1 MDDGIPGVRQAR
13 YRLLGLQAVPYDG
26 GVIIRRGN
34 TRLVVRGEKA
44 GELLDLLVAR
54 SAEGGGIGL
63 EEMKAETDPSRHQV
77 LASLI
82 KQLTA
87 ARLLVPSGDGRRILG
102 ERREDVFYWNH
113 GTTLEA
119 TATNIEQVSLV
130 VFGVNHVALP
140 LLGNLR
146 SCGFRSLTL
155 VDHPALR
162 NLDFFTDRQ
171 ELRPEIA
178 AAMSV
183 KPRQFEEWQQRSEPP
198 DGQIVCSDFGGLA
211 LMRDWNRACVAAR
224 VLFYPIVLQDE
235 VAYLGPLVV
244 PGEGP
249 CFECLWN
256 RQNANLASPDL
267 ERAPEAHA
275 FFGQAVSGYLRP
287 MARVAADI
295 AAIELLK
302 FFGRTLPG
310 GAAGRLI
317 EADLMA
323 PTLRT
328 RNVLKVPRCP
338 VCSPAAM
345 PAGPGDET
353 LRGN

>member
-13 YRLLGLQAVPYDG
+13 YRLLGLQAVPHDE

-54 SAEGGGIGL
+54 SAEAGGIGL
-63 EEMKAETDPSRHQV
+63 EDLKAETDPSRHEV
-77 LASLI
+77 LADLI
-82 KQLTA
+82 RQLST
-87 ARLLVPSGDGRRILG
+87 ARLLVPSEEGRRVLG

-113 GTTLEA
+113 GTTLAA
-119 TATNIEQVSLV
+119 TTANIERVDIV

-183 KPRQFEEWQQRSEPP
+183 KPRQFEEWQQRGESP
-198 DGQIVCSDFGGLA
+198 DCQIVCSDFGGLA

-249 CFECLWN
+249 CFECLWS
-256 RQNANLASPDL
+256 RQNANLSSPDL
-267 ERAPEAHA
+267 ERASETHA
-275 FFGQAVSGYLRP
+275 FFGQTVSGYLQP

-310 GAAGRLI
+310 GGPGRLI

-323 PTLRT
+323 PTLRI

-345 PAGPGDET
+345 SAGRVEELP
-353 LRGN
+353 RGS